1 MHKNKFVKN
10 EGLSNI
16 HKELMSVYTLTEI
29 EQEALD
35 LCCENDKDCSH
46 ISTIIDLILDKF
58 KRTLDKL
65 EIYIKN

>member
-1 MHKNKFVKN
+1 MLKKKNFKN
-10 EGLSNI
+10 DTLSNI

-46 ISTIIDLILDKF
+46 IT
-58 KRTLDKL
+58 
-65 EIYIKN
+65 YYY

>member
-1 MHKNKFVKN
+1 MQKKKFVKN
-10 EGLSNI
+10 DSLSNI

-46 ISTIIDLILDKF
+46 ITTIIDLILDKF
-58 KRTLDKL
+58 KRTIDKL

>member
-1 MHKNKFVKN
+1 MLKNKFVKN
-10 EGLSNI
+10 EGLFNI

-46 ISTIIDLILDKF
+46 IITIIDLILDKF